1 MSKVK
6 NDSKRDALSEQAS
19 LNPRPGDVS
28 DPLFD
33 SSEFFDSR
41 DLMQVKYEMVR
52 RVKVDGKSIA
62 ESAASFGFSRPS
74 YYQIQ
79 AAIDEEGIPGLLPQQ
94 RGPRRAHKLNEQAM
108 DFLTKILA
116 EEPDLRSSDLAD
128 RLKTEFGLKVHSR
141 SIERALGR
149 KKKL

>member
-1 MSKVK
+1 MVKVK
-6 NDSKRDALSEQAS
+6 NDSKQDALSEQAS

-108 DFLTKILA
+108 DFLTKILT